1 MFLCAHF
8 VWKVPQLECTGNL
21 RGRPGSPGSVGWR
34 CAATCLIPQAVQTK
48 NASDLVQWIFNQSVC
63 VCSVCCIL
71 MQKEY
76 YKTVW
81 ISTCA
86 EIAVVSTAQHIERE
100 HQLEWAVSGTC
111 QKSIRES
118 LATKKHLSQ
127 AVQKPLESSTS
138 ASRGSSTEGLSAYH
152 HLFTSS
158 LHQSIQQR
166 VGSHAS
172 LDQPRFRIPSHILSE
187 GTTSGRYTGAHG
199 FTGHGQW
206 QCFAS
211 SSGGTAWSS
220 TALVARYAR
229 YARRHGHLTGTS
241 SCFSDE

>member
-118 LATKKHLSQ
+118 LATKKT
-127 AVQKPLESSTS
+127 PESSS
-138 ASRGSSTEGLSAYH
+138 AKATWVEHRFEQRFEH
-152 HLFTSS
+152 RRIICISS
-158 LHQSIQQR
+158 LVH
-166 VGSHAS
+166 
-172 LDQPRFRIPSHILSE
+172 
-187 GTTSGRYTGAHG
+187 
-199 FTGHGQW
+199 
-206 QCFAS
+206 
-211 SSGGTAWSS
+211 
-220 TALVARYAR
+220 
-229 YARRHGHLTGTS
+229 
-241 SCFSDE
+241 

>member
-1 MFLCAHF
+1 MKCFYA
-8 VWKVPQLECTGNL
+8 
-21 RGRPGSPGSVGWR
+21 
-34 CAATCLIPQAVQTK
+34 LISFEK
-48 NASDLVQWIFNQSVC
+48 FHSWNAQEISEEDLVLQGLLADGARPHVWSRKQCRLKMPQTLCNESLTNLCVC

-81 ISTCA
+81 ISTCV
-86 EIAVVSTAQHIERE
+86 EIAVVSTAQHMERE

-111 QKSIRES
+111 QKTIRES
-118 LATKKHLSQ
+118 LATKKNLSQ
-127 AVQKPLESSTS
+127 AVQKPLESSTGS
-138 ASRGSSTEGLSAYH
+138 SRGSSTEGLFAYH

-158 LHQSIQQR
+158 LHQSIQQQ

-172 LDQPRFRIPSHILSE
+172 LDHPQFRIPSHILSE

-206 QCFAS
+206 
-211 SSGGTAWSS
+211 
-220 TALVARYAR
+220 
-229 YARRHGHLTGTS
+229 
-241 SCFSDE
+241 